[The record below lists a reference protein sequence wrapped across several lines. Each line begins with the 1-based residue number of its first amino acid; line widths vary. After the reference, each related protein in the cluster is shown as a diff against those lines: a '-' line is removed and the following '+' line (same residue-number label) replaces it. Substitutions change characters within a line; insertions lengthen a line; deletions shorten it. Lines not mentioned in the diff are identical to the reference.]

1 MSFEKADEVLL
12 STKNITL
19 KHPGTRKLLPRWIG
33 PFTILGRVGK
43 VAYRLDLPEGMNRI
57 HPVFHVSKLKPY
69 KASGRVQPPP
79 VPIEIEGE
87 LEYEVGRILDKRINK
102 RSRRRDSVEYLV
114 KWLGYGHEHN
124 SWEPAKAVANAQQLV
139 QSI

>member
-1 MSFEKADEVLL
+1 MSFEKGDEVLL
-12 STKNITL
+12 LTKNITL

-43 VAYRLDLPEGMNRI
+43 VAYHIDLPESMNRI

-79 VPIEIEGE
+79 VPLEIEGE
-87 LEYEVGRILDKRINK
+87 LEYEVERILDKRINK
-102 RSRRRDSVEYLV
+102 QSRRRDSLEYLV

-124 SWEPAKAVANAQQLV
+124 S
-139 QSI
+139 